1 MPQLLA
7 LLDRGGIHADG
18 GVVEEVTAVDLA
30 DVHLAD
36 VARGDRRHRLVELDG
51 NAEIVGEMVE
61 GAERKH
67 AEGHGTAD
75 ENLCRTADGPVAA
88 ADDDHV
94 RSRLGRSLNRGPE
107 GRGAMRG
114 NQSIDT
120 CSAKSGPD
128 SIDDLGRVRGGANA
142 RGGVEEDE
150 GSHASP
156 RLATSKARPPD
167 GTAVFASE
175 SFDVL
180 LFRDFG
186 TRPR

>member
-1 MPQLLA
+1 
-7 LLDRGGIHADG
+7 
-18 GVVEEVTAVDLA
+18 
-30 DVHLAD
+30 
-36 VARGDRRHRLVELDG
+36 
-51 NAEIVGEMVE
+51 MVE
-61 GAERKH
+61 GTERKH

-75 ENLCRTADGPVAA
+75 ENLCRSADGPVAT

-94 RSRLGRSLNRGPE
+94 RSRFGRSLNRGAK
-107 GRGAMRG
+107 GRGFMRG
-114 NQSIDT
+114 HHGIDT
-120 CSAKSGPD
+120 CPAKNVPD
-128 SIDDLGRVRGGANA
+128 SIDDLGRTHGVVNPRGW
-142 RGGVEEDE
+142 VEEDE
-150 GSHASP
+150 CFHASP